1 MNKKFLFSKI
11 LAIFAIVILLISFT
25 TSSAYAA
32 FTFSSIT
39 YNNDTAYRLYL
50 NDMNSFTNGINSRT
64 DYNTARKQMINKIL
78 ELRDKYNNKPGINNI
93 SNKLL
98 TAVLTEDT
106 GNTSNLLQKILDLIK
121 SLFSNIGT
129 NLKTLTPD
137 AVVNT
142 QATTAGKLV
151 GNDYNVKLSANIYY
165 ANKDA
170 NGNPTSNKWV
180 VLVHAF
186 MMNGQAIAD
195 TLGQMYLD
203 QGFNVIAPDL
213 RGCGN
218 SEGKSTMGYL
228 ESLDIYD
235 WLTYLNNTYPNNC
248 NEIVVHGVSLGGAT
262 TLFLSGLE
270 VDGVSIKDKKV
281 IGVIEDCGYTSMTG
295 IINDLFGS
303 LGDSELV
310 ATVLGLLDKVD
321 LGNLGNILSSDNL
334 VENLLI
340 NTIDVGLTTENFDE
354 KQNALNSLANA
365 EVPILIIHGTADTTV
380 PFENSDRV
388 YETAMNNTKIPYVQ
402 RFVAEGEN
410 HAFIIMGN
418 KYNVYEGHVQNFITK
433 AEEIKAGNTVDK
445 DSDYEQEEEQ
455 GNSIFN
461 SLFRLLTLFKNM
473 LK

>member
-1 MNKKFLFSKI
+1 MNKKFLFNKF
-11 LAIFAIVILLISFT
+11 LAIFSIVILLISFS
-25 TSSAYAA
+25 TSSSYAE

-50 NDMNSFTNGINSRT
+50 NDMNSFTNGVNSRT

-78 ELRDKYNNKPGINNI
+78 ELRNKYKDQPGINNI

-98 TAVLTEDT
+98 TTVLTEDS
-106 GNTSNLLQKILDLIK
+106 GNTSNLLQKILNQIK

-165 ANKDA
+165 ANKDS

-270 VDGVSIKDKKV
+270 VDGVNIKDKKV

-310 ATVLGLLDKVD
+310 ARVLGLLDKVD

-418 KYNVYEGHVQNFITK
+418 KYNVYEGHVQNFIVK
-433 AEEIKAGNTVDK
+433 AEEIKSGNTIDK
-445 DSDYEQEEEQ
+445 DSNYEQEEEQ
-455 GNSIFN
+455 GNSMFN
-461 SLFRLLTLFKNM
+461 SIFRLLTLFKNM